1 MLARQC
7 SIGRYSPAIA
17 AREGDHEPVPYK
29 HNVLAACDLRLT
41 PACVTFCVS
50 TPERGKRRRD
60 RSPSSSSSSSV
71 DSSSGDS
78 SDNSSDS
85 EADRKHKK
93 HKTKKDKH
101 KKHKTKK
108 DKKKKDKKSKKD
120 TKKKKVIVLDWAFFC
135 HPLDLS
141 CPRCALPP
149 PNLLQA
155 RCMIMRHFETAPLLW
170 DWGLAVR

>member
-7 SIGRYSPAIA
+7 STGRYSPAIA

-85 EADRKHKK
+85 EPDRKHKK

-120 TKKKKVIVLDWAFFC
+120 TKKKKVIVLDWAVSYVMSSV
-135 HPLDLS
+135 LS
-141 CPRCALPP
+141 LMPALRPSP
-149 PNLLQA
+149 SQ
-155 RCMIMRHFETAPLLW
+155 FAPSSVHDYASL
-170 DWGLAVR
+170 